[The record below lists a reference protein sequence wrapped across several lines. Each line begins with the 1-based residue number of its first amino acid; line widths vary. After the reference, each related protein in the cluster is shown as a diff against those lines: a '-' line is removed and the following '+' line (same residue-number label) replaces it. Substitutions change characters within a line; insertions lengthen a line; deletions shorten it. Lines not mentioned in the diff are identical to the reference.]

1 MVEQRNSKA
10 MQRITALLDAD
21 SFVELGAAICARA
34 TDFNMDAAKEASDGV
49 VCGYGLIDGC
59 LVFVYAQD
67 ADVLGGSIGEM
78 HARKICDTYERAAR
92 MGAPVIGLLDSTGVR
107 LQEGTDALDA
117 IGRIYAASAKASGV
131 IPQIA
136 AVFGSCG
143 GGLAVLC
150 GMSDFV
156 YMEKDAR
163 LFVAAPNAVAGAPK
177 DLATAEYQYR
187 SGNIDAYGET
197 ADVLG
202 AIRALI
208 PVIPSCNLQK
218 GVTDLAT
225 DDLNRA
231 SVALSADPADM
242 DAILADLAD
251 GGLFCETR
259 AGFAPCM
266 RTGLMC
272 LGGTTVGVIANDGK
286 GEKALIGANGAAKAA
301 AFIRFCDAFS
311 IPLLSIA
318 DTDGYSADAD
328 AQGGLISAAAALT
341 SAFASAT
348 VPKITL
354 IRSRLMGT
362 AGVLMNSRA
371 IGADLVYA
379 LAGAKIGVMDP
390 EMEAKIL
397 FADAGAAS
405 VADGAAKLSA
415 LAESAAA
422 ARGLVDRVM
431 EPADARKYLIAGFE
445 MLLTKSEDTVYR
457 KHAAK

>member
-21 SFVELGAAICARA
+21 SFVELGAAVCARA
-34 TDFNMDAAKEASDGV
+34 TDFNMDANRAASDGV

-67 ADVLGGSIGEM
+67 ASVLGGSIGEM

-107 LQEGTDALDA
+107 LQEGTDALEA
-117 IGRIYAASAKASGV
+117 IGSIYAASAKASGV

-136 AVFGSCG
+136 AVYGSCG

-163 LFVAAPNAVAGAPK
+163 LFVAAPNAMADAPK
-177 DLATAEYQYR
+177 DMATAEYQFR
-187 SGNIDAYGET
+187 SGNIDAYGDSDEI
-197 ADVLG
+197 LS
-202 AIRALI
+202 AIRALV

-218 GVTDLAT
+218 GVTDIAA

-231 SVALSADPADM
+231 SVSLSAAPFDM
-242 DAILADLAD
+242 DAVLCDLAD
-251 GGLFCETR
+251 GGLFIETR
-259 AGFAPCM
+259 KGHATCM

-272 LGGTTVGVIANDGK
+272 LGGTTVGVVANDAK
-286 GEKALIGANGAAKAA
+286 GDKALLGACGAKKAA
-301 AFIRFCDAFS
+301 AWIRFCDAFS
-311 IPLLSIA
+311 IPVLTIA
-318 DTDGYSADAD
+318 DTEGYAADAETE
-328 AQGGLISAAAALT
+328 GRLIAAAASLT
-341 SAFASAT
+341 AAYASAT

-354 IRSRLMGT
+354 ILSKVMGT

-379 LAGAKIGVMDP
+379 LSGAAMGVMDP
-390 EMEAKIL
+390 AMEAKIL
-397 FADAGAAS
+397 YADAGAEAY
-405 VADGAAKLSA
+405 AEGTAKLAA
-415 LAESAAA
+415 LASTAAA
-422 ARGLVDRVM
+422 SRGLVDRTM

-445 MLLTKSEDTVYR
+445 MLMTKSEDTIYR